1 LKPYLKWPGGKARQQ
16 ERIRSRFNSRAKL
29 YVEPFLG
36 AGAVF
41 FARAAADEFDQAI
54 IADVNPRLM
63 ACHQGVRD
71 HVEQVIYWLGT
82 FPNKRDPAEYYKL
95 RNLYN
100 GSIET
105 GLPHYSLDEHAA
117 LFIWLNRACFNG
129 LYREN
134 TKGEFNT
141 PVGKGPL
148 SLPDP
153 DHLRACSKLLQKAEL
168 MCIDFGDLLEAMSW
182 WSMDDTHVYCDPP
195 YVPLNP
201 TSDFTSY
208 SKGGFKRLEQ
218 GALSEYLGGLAG
230 CGARV
235 IASNSDTPLVRELYA
250 GWDIEVVSERRAINA
265 TATKRGPVNELLIS
279 KNCNEARAAA

>member
-1 LKPYLKWPGGKARQQ
+1 MKPYLKWPGGKARQSD
-16 ERIRSRFNSRAKL
+16 RIRSRFGSRAKL

-41 FARAAADEFDQAI
+41 FARAAADEFDRAI

-63 ACHQGVRD
+63 ACHQAVRD
-71 HVEQVIYWLGT
+71 DVEGVVRALAT
-82 FPNKRDPAEYYKL
+82 MPTTRDPDNYYAYRELLNATSAPGAEAPSY
-95 RNLYN
+95 
-100 GSIET
+100 
-105 GLPHYSLDEHAA
+105 DAA
-117 LFIWLNRACFNG
+117 VFIWVNRACFNG

-134 TKGEFNT
+134 KKGELNT

-230 CGARV
+230 CGAKV

-250 GWDIEVVSERRAINA
+250 GWDIEVVRERRAINA

-279 KNCNEARAAA
+279 KNCAVLSAAA